1 MEVSAREKNI
11 LILAAVVAVIFAVSS
26 GFPALRDLYQQRQ
39 ENIEA
44 VQIDISREQRLIE
57 DMLVWRERR
66 VEVETM
72 VQQLEAQIF
81 SGGTVAIIE
90 ANIQRVISQHAR
102 DSGITVSS
110 TRLAD
115 RLDTKGWLLI
125 SQEMSF
131 RTSDDGNTIDFL
143 EKLESS
149 TPQLWVSDFSLNRS
163 RNQYNGSI
171 TVVGFARSEDLGA
184 SDVADSR

>member
-11 LILAAVVAVIFAVSS
+11 LIMAGLVAVIFAASS
-26 GFPALRDLYQQRQ
+26 GFPAIRGLYQQRQ
-39 ENIEA
+39 ENIEG
-44 VQIDISREQRLIE
+44 VQLDISRERRLIE

-72 VQQLEAQIF
+72 AQQLEAQIF

-90 ANIQRVISQHAR
+90 ANIQTVISQHAR

-115 RLDTKGWLLI
+115 RLDTQGWLLI
-125 SQEMSF
+125 SQEVSF
-131 RTSDDGNTIDFL
+131 RTSEDGNTIDFL
-143 EKLESS
+143 EKLETS
-149 TPQLWVSDFSLNRS
+149 TPQLWVTDFSLNRS

-171 TVVGFARSEDLGA
+171 TVVGFARNEGLGVA
-184 SDVADSR
+184 DVAGSR